1 MVDEERQGDDL
12 DDLAVFYEQARAL
25 TLQASRPE
33 EKRQAAKM
41 RRELYQKADEIRAY
55 LDQLCRQL
63 KDAARQSSQH

>member
-1 MVDEERQGDDL
+1 MEGRDEKSDDL
-12 DDLAVFYEQARAL
+12 DDLILLYGQAKAL
-25 TLQASRPE
+25 TLEASTPE
-33 EKRQAAKM
+33 EKRLAAKM